1 MYRRIK
7 KILIVPLLIVTLMS
21 CIIYTDYRKPVQVE
35 AAVLTGDPFVDIFSW
50 ALELVGFSP
59 KNKENQAHALHEF
72 SEWLVQQWKDN
83 AAMLDT
89 WMDADLKK
97 KCDKW
102 KAKLEKN
109 WDSMS
114 ASEKY
119 LEVRNIYTRKEY
131 DQSGSSLSY
140 SEWLDENYIN
150 TNPFKTGRSDS
161 FHCPLNLFIERCIA
175 NGVYTSHYSLEQW
188 DQAGTFSCL
197 VMLCFD
203 WMTHISNSLYNTAS
217 ALWDNTIGNVIR
229 YRELSNMSWF
239 KFVNSDDFD
248 NMVSYYTSNTYYDY
262 FSNAKE
268 IFLES
273 KNTIISSIPCDYIE
287 KISDIGTKY
296 ALAIKIFKSS
306 GADAVEYWLVDV
318 PDDCT
323 TVKLNKY
330 SYQFSYFSYKFLNS
344 SGAALTSS
352 NTAGRLMT
360 YYASGASDFS
370 FRFNNEFITF
380 QPASFSEVNSFVNTV
395 SMNSSPAYTTI
406 IPFGMSDVAM
416 DFSGEAYAGTKV
428 YVRDKDDEDS
438 IPFDIT
444 RVGNDIS
451 DSAAGTVIDIGD
463 VTYVPAH
470 DEVIDRDLTE
480 TGVAAREEENDKALT
495 ESITKA
501 EEREKDEAKEDSK
514 PDVGTDTKDE
524 DLDKYKI
531 KVTDIF
537 PFCIPF
543 DIYRFFSCLAADP
556 VAPKFTIPVITENSF
571 GIPEYSIEIDFA
583 MFDTVAAILRKM
595 ELLGFCVGLAFA
607 TNKLIKH

>member
-1 MYRRIK
+1 MYIRIK
-7 KILIVPLLIVTLMS
+7 KMVIVPLMILTLMS
-21 CIIYTDYRKPVQVE
+21 CMIYTDYRKPIEVK
-35 AAVLTGDPFVDIFSW
+35 AAVITGDPFVDIFSW

-72 SEWLVQQWKDN
+72 SEWLVQQWRDN

-102 KAKLEKN
+102 KSKLEKN

-150 TNPFKTGRSDS
+150 TNPFKAGRAES

-203 WMTHISNSLYNTAS
+203 WVTHISNSLYNTAS

-229 YRELSNMSWF
+229 YREISNMSWF
-239 KFVNSDDFD
+239 KFINSEDYD
-248 NMVSYYTSNTYYDY
+248 NMISYYTNNTYSDY
-262 FSNAKE
+262 FPNAQN
-268 IFLES
+268 ILLES
-273 KNTIISSIPCDYIE
+273 KNTLVTSIPCDYIE
-287 KISDIGTKY
+287 KLTDIGSKY
-296 ALAIKIFKSS
+296 VLAVKIFKSS
-306 GADAVEYWLVDV
+306 GADAVEYWLVDI
-318 PDDCT
+318 PEDCT
-323 TVKLNKY
+323 TVKLSKY
-330 SYQFSYFSYKFLNS
+330 VYQFSYFGYKFLNS
-344 SGAALTSS
+344 SGTLQSS

-360 YYASGASDFS
+360 YYASGGSDFS

-380 QPASFSEVNSFVNTV
+380 QPASFSEINSFVNSV
-395 SMNSSPAYTTI
+395 SQISSPAYTTI
-406 IPFGMSDVAM
+406 IPFGMSDVTM
-416 DFSGEAYAGTKV
+416 DFSGETYSGTNV
-428 YVRDKDDEDS
+428 YERNDDTDES
-438 IPFDIT
+438 VSFDIA

-451 DSAAGTVIDIGD
+451 DSVAGTVIDIGD

-470 DEVIDRDLTE
+470 DEVIDRDLTDS
-480 TGVAAREEENDKALT
+480 GVAAREEENDKAITDSLT
-495 ESITKA
+495 RA
-501 EEREKDEAKEDSK
+501 DEREKEEAKEDTNTDS
-514 PDVGTDTKDE
+514 DVDTKDD

-556 VAPKFTIPVITENSF
+556 VAPSFTIPVIVENSF
-571 GIPEYSIEIDFA
+571 GIPAYSVEIDFSK
-583 MFDTVAAILRKM
+583 FDSVAAILRKM
-595 ELLGFCVGLAFA
+595 ELLGFCVGLAFV

>member
-7 KILIVPLLIVTLMS
+7 KIIIVPLLIVTLMS

-203 WMTHISNSLYNTAS
+203 WMTHISNSLYNAAS
-217 ALWDNTIGNVIR
+217 ALWIT
-229 YRELSNMSWF
+229 L
-239 KFVNSDDFD
+239 
-248 NMVSYYTSNTYYDY
+248 
-262 FSNAKE
+262 
-268 IFLES
+268 LE
-273 KNTIISSIPCDYIE
+273 
-287 KISDIGTKY
+287 
-296 ALAIKIFKSS
+296 
-306 GADAVEYWLVDV
+306 
-318 PDDCT
+318 
-323 TVKLNKY
+323 
-330 SYQFSYFSYKFLNS
+330 
-344 SGAALTSS
+344 
-352 NTAGRLMT
+352 M
-360 YYASGASDFS
+360 
-370 FRFNNEFITF
+370 
-380 QPASFSEVNSFVNTV
+380 
-395 SMNSSPAYTTI
+395 
-406 IPFGMSDVAM
+406 
-416 DFSGEAYAGTKV
+416 
-428 YVRDKDDEDS
+428 
-438 IPFDIT
+438 
-444 RVGNDIS
+444 
-451 DSAAGTVIDIGD
+451 
-463 VTYVPAH
+463 
-470 DEVIDRDLTE
+470 
-480 TGVAAREEENDKALT
+480 
-495 ESITKA
+495 
-501 EEREKDEAKEDSK
+501 
-514 PDVGTDTKDE
+514 
-524 DLDKYKI
+524 
-531 KVTDIF
+531 
-537 PFCIPF
+537 
-543 DIYRFFSCLAADP
+543 
-556 VAPKFTIPVITENSF
+556 
-571 GIPEYSIEIDFA
+571 
-583 MFDTVAAILRKM
+583 
-595 ELLGFCVGLAFA
+595 
-607 TNKLIKH
+607 